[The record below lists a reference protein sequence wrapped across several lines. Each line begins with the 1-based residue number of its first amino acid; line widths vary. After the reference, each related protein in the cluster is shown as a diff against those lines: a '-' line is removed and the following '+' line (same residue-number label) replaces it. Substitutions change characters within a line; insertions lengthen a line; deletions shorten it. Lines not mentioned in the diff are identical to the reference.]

1 MVKQITGY
9 IEWHRGP
16 EGRSGSI
23 PEELFPTTW
32 EHPTEQFYAP
42 VDSVTYIGGESDR
55 CLFGQLHLDVP
66 EVPITPTPLALVVT
80 LDRSGSMNEQC
91 ADGHTKMEHIQHML
105 KNMCALLAK
114 YVEEHPG
121 VSVRLCIVTF
131 SHDVTSAFKTV
142 LPVTQDMV
150 VPPIHNEFVDV
161 TPEHLDYIHAAVKH
175 IDAWGLTN
183 IEKALKHVQNIV
195 GKYREEH
202 PDHVVVHVQMTD
214 GDATAG
220 KLAAKDLGTLVPK
233 GIRNVFLGVGDDH
246 DSILL
251 NYLSDLSVLG
261 EYRFMDQL
269 EKSGWVCGEI
279 LYNILYP
286 YPVDAEHPQDTTVL
300 LKTTPGTKIYDWYS
314 NTWVT
319 EIQIPYLSGGAKKDY
334 HIYVE
339 SPYFPEDVVIALETS
354 RGDLLNTVGV
364 LPTLVDIQTGA
375 RCETDLTKFLL
386 RQRVQE
392 CLYKVKQYEAKHLQR
407 LQDRRMSF
415 VDWWADS
422 QSQPLDEVSAPDH
435 ATKKL
440 AKGHL
445 RAELKSL
452 YQTLEYY
459 QERTEEADGDFIQ
472 TLMDDVLV
480 TMRTLGTRRGFMYS
494 SARLTSQGNQYSYT
508 PTGGG
513 DGGDGDDP
521 PTETNDVTLDL
532 NLRRHH
538 RYTSR
543 NNTTTYIH
551 SSVFSM
557 MTQLQD
563 GEVAPTCDRITA

>member
-1 MVKQITGY
+1 M
-9 IEWHRGP
+9 
-16 EGRSGSI
+16 
-23 PEELFPTTW
+23 
-32 EHPTEQFYAP
+32 
-42 VDSVTYIGGESDR
+42 
-55 CLFGQLHLDVP
+55 
-66 EVPITPTPLALVVT
+66 
-80 LDRSGSMNEQC
+80 
-91 ADGHTKMEHIQHML
+91 
-105 KNMCALLAK
+105 
-114 YVEEHPG
+114 
-121 VSVRLCIVTF
+121 
-131 SHDVTSAFKTV
+131 V

-183 IEKALKHVQNIV
+183 MEKALKHVRNMV
-195 GKYREEH
+195 GRYREEN
-202 PDHVVVHVQMTD
+202 PDHTVVHVQMTD
-214 GDATAG
+214 GEATTG
-220 KLAAKDLGTLVPK
+220 KMAAKDLGTFVPK
-233 GIRNVFLGVGDDH
+233 GVRNVFLGVGDDH

-300 LKTTPGTKIYDWYS
+300 LKTTPGTKIYDWHT
-314 NTWVT
+314 NTWVS

-339 SPYFPEDVVIALETS
+339 SPYFPEDVVIALESS

-364 LPTLVDIQTGA
+364 LPSLVDIQSGA

-407 LQDRRMSF
+407 LPDKRMSF
-415 VDWWADS
+415 VDRWAES
-422 QSQPLDEVSAPDH
+422 QSQTQPSDEDMTAPDP

-440 AKGHL
+440 AGGQL
-445 RAELKSL
+445 RAELKTL

-459 QERTEEADGDFIQ
+459 QERAEEADGDFIQ

-508 PTGGG
+508 PTGE
-513 DGGDGDDP
+513 DVGDDP
-521 PTETNDVTLDL
+521 PTDANDVTLDL
-532 NLRRHH
+532 NLQRHH
-538 RYTSR
+538 RYTGR
-543 NNTTTYIH
+543 NNTTTYM
-551 SSVFSM
+551 SPSVFSM